1 VHLNALGPR
10 VDAAH
15 PGVRTGSARVRDG
28 LRTFDALAD
37 EVRRRQDALAHPSHP
52 STGGQ
57 SGQPSGGH
65 AALAGV
71 GAALAAYLATPA
83 GQAALD
89 GFAHAAVGL
98 AQKFF
103 AHGPEQLPLPLA

>member
-1 VHLNALGPR
+1 MYLNALGPR
-10 VDAAH
+10 GDAA
-15 PGVRTGSARVRDG
+15 PLGVRAGSVRVRDG

-37 EVRRRQDALAHPSHP
+37 EVRRRQDALQHPSQAAP
-52 STGGQ
+52 R
-57 SGQPSGGH
+57 SGGH

-98 AQKFF
+98 AAKFF

>member
-1 VHLNALGPR
+1 VYLNALGPR
-10 VDAAH
+10 RDAA
-15 PGVRTGSARVRDG
+15 PLGFRSGSARVRDG

-37 EVRRRQDALAHPSHP
+37 EVRRRQDAL
-52 STGGQ
+52 
-57 SGQPSGGH
+57 QPSSHSSQPPAQSAGH

-83 GQAALD
+83 GQAAVD

-98 AQKFF
+98 AAKFF
-103 AHGPEQLPLPLA
+103 AKGPEQLPLPLA

>member
-1 VHLNALGPR
+1 MNLNALGPR
-10 VDAAH
+10 GDSAPFA
-15 PGVRTGSARVRDG
+15 GGSGYARVRDG

-37 EVRRRQDALAHPSHP
+37 EVRRRQDALRPPAQAP
-52 STGGQ
+52 
-57 SGQPSGGH
+57 GGH
-65 AALAGV
+65 AALGALGV
-71 GAALAAYLATPA
+71 ALAAYLATPA
-83 GQAALD
+83 GQTALD

>member
-1 VHLNALGPR
+1 MFVNAPSPR
-10 VDAAH
+10 GDAA
-15 PGVRTGSARVRDG
+15 PLAGRTGSARVRDG

-37 EVRRRQDALAHPSHP
+37 EVRRRQGAIQHPTQP
-52 STGGQ
+52 A
-57 SGQPSGGH
+57 QPSGGH

-83 GQAALD
+83 GQTALN

>member
-1 VHLNALGPR
+1 MYLNALAPR
-10 VDAAH
+10 ADSAPFA
-15 PGVRTGSARVRDG
+15 GRAGSARVRDG

-37 EVRRRQDALAHPSHP
+37 EVRRRQDALQHP
-52 STGGQ
+52 TQ
-57 SGQPSGGH
+57 TAQPPGSH